1 MKVVHV
7 GKFYPPHWGGM
18 ETALKDMCEVL
29 SQRVELDALVSAD
42 GRSSIRETIRGVRI
56 ERLGSRGTLFSQ
68 PLAWGLGRRLR
79 QLAADIVHLHEPNPL
94 AMVQFLLSGSTAPL
108 VIHYHSDI
116 VKQKRLRWLY
126 RPWLEAGLARAQAIV
141 VGSGELLDSSPV
153 LSRWKHKCA
162 VIPFGIDLTRY
173 LAIERPAPEPLFPRS
188 QPLILAVGRLA
199 YYKGFQ
205 YLIEAM
211 RSLPETRL
219 AIVGEGPERKKLESL
234 ITAADL
240 ARRVEL
246 CGQLNDG
253 DLLEMY
259 RRADLF
265 CLPSCERSEAF
276 GLVQLEAMGSGL
288 PVVSTNL
295 PTGMRAINRNG
306 ETGLV
311 VPPRDAAALAS
322 ALSSLAGD
330 PALRAQMGAAARNR
344 ASELYSREVMGARL
358 LELYG
363 AICRPEG
370 VMSWS
375 T

>member
-29 SQRVELDALVSAD
+29 SRRVDLDALVSAD
-42 GRSSIRETIRGVRI
+42 GPYPVCETIRGVRI
-56 ERLGSRGTLFSQ
+56 ERLKCRGTLFSQ
-68 PLAWGLGRRLR
+68 PLVWGLGRRLH
-79 QLAADIVHLHEPNPL
+79 QLAADIVHIHEPNPL
-94 AMVQFLLSGSTAPL
+94 AMVQFLVSGNTAPL

-141 VGSGELLDSSPV
+141 VGSGELLESSPV

-162 VIPFGIDLTRY
+162 VIPFGIDLTPY
-173 LAIERPAPEPLFPRS
+173 LAIERQTSEPSSNAAP
-188 QPLILAVGRLA
+188 PLILAVGRLA

-211 RSLPETRL
+211 RRLPHARL
-219 AIVGEGPERKKLESL
+219 AIVGEGPEHARLESL
-234 ITAADL
+234 IAAADL
-240 ARRVEL
+240 ASRVEL
-246 CGQLNDG
+246 CGQLDNDA
-253 DLLEMY
+253 LLEMY

-288 PVVSTNL
+288 PVVSTDL

-311 VPPRDAAALAS
+311 VPPGDASALAS
-322 ALSSLAGD
+322 ALGGLAGD
-330 PALRAQMGAAARNR
+330 PALRARMGEAARRR
-344 ASELYSREVMGARL
+344 ACELFSREVMGARL